1 MSATPVGRI
10 EPPRSAPA
18 PRPPGRL
25 KSVAI
30 EVGDIGYFV
39 GSSIKALP
47 GTSRF
52 LAETLRQ
59 TATLIRG
66 STLIIFALV
75 TYIGITQ
82 VNFAYF
88 FLKSAGAE
96 DYTGLFTGL
105 TTARAAVPI
114 MFGYIFAAK
123 VGGGIAAEIGAM
135 RISQEID
142 ALEAEAINPMSYLVG
157 TRIVGGLIFAPI
169 AAVVALLAG
178 TFGSWLEIGPVL
190 HGIPM
195 GSFWQYH
202 WGAQSLSDQ
211 YLSIL
216 NLTVQA
222 ITIVIVAS
230 YYGYRAKGGPSGV
243 GRAVARSLL
252 VNIVLVQVIT
262 ALYILVFYGQNAH
275 LPIGG

>member
-1 MSATPVGRI
+1 MAITTAT
-10 EPPRSAPA
+10 EEQLS
-18 PRPPGRL
+18 PRPPGKL
-25 KSVAI
+25 KAFAI
-30 EVGDIGYFV
+30 EVGDIGYFMV
-39 GSSIKALP
+39 SSVKALP
-47 GTSRF
+47 GTTQFVS
-52 LAETLRQ
+52 ESLRQ
-59 TATLIRG
+59 TAILIRG
-66 STLIIFALV
+66 STAIIFALV

-96 DYTGLFTGL
+96 DYTGLFSGL

-142 ALEAEAINPMSYLVG
+142 ALEAEAVNPMSYLVG
-157 TRIVGGLIFAPI
+157 TRIVGGIIFAPI

-178 TFGSWLEIGPVL
+178 TFGSWLEVGPVL
-190 HGIPM
+190 HGIPI

-216 NLTVQA
+216 NLSVQA
-222 ITIVIVAS
+222 VVIVTVAS
-230 YYGYRAKGGPSGV
+230 YYGYKAKGGPSGV
-243 GRAVARSLL
+243 GSAVARSLL
-252 VNIVLVQVIT
+252 VNIVLVHVIT
-262 ALYILVFYGQNAH
+262 AMYILVFYGQNSN